1 MITIQLPLWLLNVFA
16 VIFVVNLALSIVDL
30 YSKHKHYKMSILKEK
45 END

>member
-16 VIFVVNLALSIVDL
+16 VFFVANLALSIVNL
-30 YSKHKHYKMSILKEK
+30 YYKHKLYKMSTLKEK